1 MQPQIGWLR
10 HVDIMKTIGILTGGG
25 DAPGLNAV
33 IRAVVLT
40 AKHHYG
46 WNVIGIRQG
55 FDGLLHDAPSIV
67 LDEARVR
74 NLLTRGGTILGAVN
88 RGNPFTQMIERPDGT
103 VEAVDLSEEAL
114 RRLQGLGIEALIV
127 AGGDGTM
134 AIAQKLVDRGA
145 RIVGVPKTIDN
156 DLAQTDVTFGFDTAI
171 LTATDALDKL
181 QTTAESHH
189 RVMVLEVMG
198 RNAGWIAL
206 KTGVAGGAD
215 AILIPEI
222 PFDVGKV
229 CDHIQS
235 TRTDGRNYSLIV
247 VAEGAAP
254 VGGGQEYYIKSGGV
268 MRLGGIGYIVGN
280 MIADCIGAE
289 VRVTV
294 LGHLQRGGQ
303 PTPHD
308 RWLATRFGAAAVH
321 LAAAGK
327 WGEMVALHGENIVSV
342 PMIDALQMKQVDP
355 EGEMVQM
362 ARDLGIVFG

>member
-1 MQPQIGWLR
+1 
-10 HVDIMKTIGILTGGG
+10 MKRIGILTGGG

-40 AKHHYG
+40 AKYRCG
-46 WNVIGIRQG
+46 WEVVGIREG
-55 FDGLLHDAPSIV
+55 YDGLLAGNPVIP
-67 LDEARVR
+67 LTEERVR
-74 NLLTRGGTILGAVN
+74 DLLPRGGTILGAVN
-88 RGNPFTQMIERPDGT
+88 RGNPFVRAIEQPDGT
-103 VEAVDLSEEAL
+103 VDYADVSLEAVHRMHDLGLEAL
-114 RRLQGLGIEALIV
+114 VV

-134 AIAQKLVDRGA
+134 AIANKLVPLGA
-145 RIVGVPKTIDN
+145 KIVGVPKTIDN
-156 DLAQTDVTFGFDTAI
+156 DLDQTDVTFGFDTAI
-171 LTATDALDKL
+171 LTATEALDKL

-206 KTGVAGGAD
+206 KSGVAGGAD

-222 PFDVGKV
+222 PFDIRVVNDK
-229 CDHIQS
+229 I
-235 TRTDGRNYSLIV
+235 RALRAAGRRYSLIV

-254 VGGGQEYYIKSGGV
+254 RDGDQQYYIKGEGL
-268 MRLGGIGYIVGN
+268 MQARLGGIGYLVGN
-280 MIADCIGAE
+280 LIADGIEGD

-308 RWLATRFGAAAVH
+308 RWLATQFGSAAIQ
-321 LAAAGK
+321 LIQDEK
-327 WGEMVALHGENIVSV
+327 WGHMVALHGNVLTSV
-342 PMIDALQMKQVDP
+342 PFSDAIKLKFVDP
-355 EGEMVQM
+355 NGSLVQM